1 MGGDSRRS
9 LAVSPGS
16 HSTPLCPTRS
26 PSTTWGAKKEG
37 FFGNCRT
44 PIALS
49 PKAPGLEERPVKQ
62 ASLGKWCGKDFPQDT
77 GKSSLELSDALP
89 DLLLKEDW
97 NPISGD

>member
-1 MGGDSRRS
+1 MGLTRRS

-16 HSTPLCPTRS
+16 HSTLLCPIRS
-26 PSTTWGAKKEG
+26 PSTTWGAKEA
-37 FFGNCRT
+37 FFGTCRT

-49 PKAPGLEERPVKQ
+49 PKAPGLEEKPVKQ
-62 ASLGKWCGKDFPQDT
+62 APLGKWCGKDFPQDT
-77 GKSSLELSDALP
+77 EKSSLEINDVLP